1 MITKIYN
8 KNKVRGL
15 VAGVSYLLLLSS
27 SPFLL
32 SGCSDYSDYN
42 SVPSAGDLP
51 SASQTLWENISSDP
65 QLTKFAALAQQSKFS
80 EALNSPRFYTVWA
93 PVDAAFDD
101 AEFNRLKASDS
112 ATIVKQFMHQH
123 MTEYNY
129 PVSAALDSLTI
140 ISLNKTKGPTF
151 IVDGFNNITLHL
163 KYLHKVTR
171 T

>member
-27 SPFLL
+27 SPLLL

-93 PVDAAFDD
+93 PVDAAISD

-112 ATIVKQFMHQH
+112 VTIVKQFMQQH

-129 PVSAALDSLTI
+129 PTPACRCNWKGDRRQESGDSRILLSSKSSTI
-140 ISLNKTKGPTF
+140 SYCLSW
-151 IVDGFNNITLHL
+151 
-163 KYLHKVTR
+163 
-171 T
+171 